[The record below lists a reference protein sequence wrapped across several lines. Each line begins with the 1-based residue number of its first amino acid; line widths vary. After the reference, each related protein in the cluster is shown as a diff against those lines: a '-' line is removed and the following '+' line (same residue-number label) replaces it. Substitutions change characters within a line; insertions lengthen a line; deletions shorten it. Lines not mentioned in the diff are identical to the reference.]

1 MVSNVTWGLNISTP
15 PLSRAECIT
24 LYKHSRLSS
33 LFVSPLR
40 EPVSPRAR
48 LLEEPEGARAVIVF
62 GPFIPRRGG
71 VSGARGGS

>member
-1 MVSNVTWGLNISTP
+1 MYQSPS
-15 PLSRAECIT
+15 SCAES
-24 LYKHSRLSS
+24 YKHIRLLS
-33 LFVSPLR
+33 LFVSPMM